1 MDTGRDLAC
10 AELWQAS
17 LERSLARR
25 GRPTRS
31 SLELFHLQPERDL
44 SRVDVL
50 RESAMY
56 SQLRRSAAS
65 RRPSMALPSAG
76 GISALALLAA
86 TTLPALLGGR
96 GGSVRT
102 ARVTYKADE
111 HGARLSKATV
121 AAATASAAAKA
132 ATVPATATRGSVSA
146 ATVPAYAAEPRPALP
161 PVHAS
166 RPAPVQPSH
175 AAVTTAHIAAAGDAT
190 GGAASGASSVSG
202 GAAPAA
208 EHSVAAANTQSGA
221 RRCIRR
227 PLFIRRRR
235 SIAPTPSTGL
245 RRRSTRRRYTAY
257 RQPCTGCRRACP
269 TRLRRRG
276 RRHTGI
282 PVAARSR
289 KRPPSATRAARRP
302 RLSPSRTPSPSPI
315 RSRWRRRR
323 PRASRRPHRRSL
335 RAST

>member
-102 ARVTYKADE
+102 ARVTYKAGE

-146 ATVPAYAAEPRPALP
+146 ATVPAYVAEPRPALP

-208 EHSVAAANTQSGA
+208 ERSVAAANTQSGPGGSFDA
-221 RRCIRR
+221 RSSFDAGGPSHPRR
-227 PLFIRRRR
+227 PQVFVGGPHGASTPVSPTVHRV
-235 SIAPTPSTGL
+235 STSVPHPPAPA
-245 RRRSTRRRYTAY
+245 R
-257 RQPCTGCRRACP
+257 
-269 TRLRRRG
+269 